1 MDYKQKL
8 IDWNSTERYFIELK
22 FLRNLIGGYPSDFV
36 LDYGCGVGTAI
47 RYLDDFGYNIFGFDV
62 NEYII
67 YKSWYD
73 NELKNDYNH
82 IYFMHSFAHIPN
94 PKEVLTNLRS
104 KYPKAQITVITPNAY
119 WLMLQSNKDYK
130 PDPTVIQHY
139 TQTQLKELFESVGY
153 KVTLVGQFGE
163 EKTGVN
169 ERIFLQ
175 AS

>member
-1 MDYKQKL
+1 MDYRNKLKQ
-8 IDWNSTERYFIELK
+8 WNSTEKYKEEIW
-22 FLRNLIGGYPSDFV
+22 FLEQLVRPRPKDII
-36 LDYGCGVGTAI
+36 LDYGCGLGTATKLI
-47 RYLDDFGYNIFGFDV
+47 NCFSKCRGYDV
-62 NEYII
+62 TDYMEDAFL
-67 YKSWYD
+67 KD
-73 NELKNDYNH
+73 TELTEDYNKIFFNH
-82 IYFMHSFAHIPN
+82 VIAHIPN

-104 KYPKAQITVITPNAY
+104 RYPKAQITVITPNAY

-153 KVTLVGQFGE
+153 KVTLIGQFGE

>member
-8 IDWNSTERYFIELK
+8 IEWNNSDKYWSELM
-22 FLRNLIGGYPSDFV
+22 FLETLIYAKECDYV
-36 LDYGCGVGTAI
+36 LDYGCGIGTAI
-47 RYLDDFGYNIFGFDV
+47 HNLNRNGYWVYGYDV
-62 NEYII
+62 NEYMNDT
-67 YKSWYD
+67 YWYD
-73 NELKNDYNH
+73 NDLTKEYTA

-104 KYPKAQITVITPNAY
+104 RYPEAQVTVITPNAY

-153 KVTLVGQFGE
+153 KVTLIGQFGE